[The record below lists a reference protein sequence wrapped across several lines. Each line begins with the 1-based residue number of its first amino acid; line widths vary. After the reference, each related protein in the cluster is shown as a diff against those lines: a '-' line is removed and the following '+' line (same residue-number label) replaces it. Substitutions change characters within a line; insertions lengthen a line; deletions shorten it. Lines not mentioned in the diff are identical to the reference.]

1 MPRKIFQIP
10 EIPKTRSGKIL
21 RRLLR
26 NMLEK
31 SKTNKTLGDLSTI
44 LNSSIIP
51 HIQKEINKYE
61 KENYN

>member
-1 MPRKIFQIP
+1 MEK
-10 EIPKTRSGKIL
+10 L

-31 SKTNKTLGDLSTI
+31 RKTNKNLGDLSTI

-51 HIQKEINKYE
+51 NIKKEINKYE